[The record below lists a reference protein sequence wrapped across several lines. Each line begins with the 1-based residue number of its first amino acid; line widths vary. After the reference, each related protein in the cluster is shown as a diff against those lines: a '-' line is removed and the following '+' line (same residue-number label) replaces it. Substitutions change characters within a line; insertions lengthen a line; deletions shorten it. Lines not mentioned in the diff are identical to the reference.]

1 VIRRGFWL
9 TVGAVAGIAGY
20 RRVSAVGRR
29 VSGRLTRAGA
39 PSLDGPNQHG
49 PNQYGPPQS
58 EPSQSGHSQ
67 SGHSQNGQ
75 PLNAKRLDAERLDAK
90 RLDAKRGGARSLAVK
105 GLAAKNL
112 AVQTIRFARDVR
124 EGMDLYMAR
133 HSKPAGPTLGARDL
147 PPAGR
152 RSILTNHDPRP
163 KDGH

>member
-1 VIRRGFWL
+1 MIRRGFWL

-75 PLNAKRLDAERLDAK
+75 PLNAKRLDAK